1 VAERQIY
8 EPSRAGGEPARPA
21 VSRWCAPG
29 TPPPAA
35 NDNSP
40 PLLLRLRRAV
50 VFLLLLPLPAIVL
63 AWLLWT
69 GLLR

>member
-8 EPSRAGGEPARPA
+8 EPRRAGETPARPA
-21 VSRWCAPG
+21 VSRWSALGAP
-29 TPPPAA
+29 PAAA

-40 PLLLRLRRAV
+40 PLLFRLRRAV
-50 VFLLLLPLPAIVL
+50 VFLLPLPALAL